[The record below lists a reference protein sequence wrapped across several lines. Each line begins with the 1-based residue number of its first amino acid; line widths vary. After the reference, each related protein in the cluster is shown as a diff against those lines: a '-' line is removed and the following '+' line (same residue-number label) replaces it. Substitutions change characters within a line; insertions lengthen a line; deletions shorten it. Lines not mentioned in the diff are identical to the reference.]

1 MNYLPDS
8 FFTAKGKKNN
18 AAMVIILCAV
28 LIGLPL
34 IGFIVV
40 NRRKKKKEQLEQEE
54 KARQA
59 AGNAVPEYIPPPDTS
74 LDQARALIHGA
85 GQYLQAGAVLQS
97 VNNLYEA
104 LIVRICGMT
113 RMRREEI
120 SVNTL
125 RYQLR
130 LAHLE
135 ESLINEMIVHYED
148 LKLKRYTIGPADTAA
163 AHILIVRT
171 ANLVELSA

>member
-1 MNYLPDS
+1 
-8 FFTAKGKKNN
+8 
-18 AAMVIILCAV
+18 MVIFLCAALV
-28 LIGLPL
+28 GIPL
-34 IGFIVV
+34 IGYMLVR
-40 NRRKKKKEQLEQEE
+40 RRKKKKELEEHEE
-54 KARQA
+54 KARLA
-59 AGNAVPEYIPPPDTS
+59 ALEAVPEYIPPPDTS

-85 GQYLQAGAVLQS
+85 GQYLQSGAVLQS

-104 LIVRICGMT
+104 LIVRICGLT
-113 RMRREEI
+113 KMRREEI

-135 ESLINEMIVHYED
+135 ESLINDMIVHYED
-148 LKLKRYTIGPADTAA
+148 LKLKRYTIGPADAAA